1 MNAKGT
7 TSPTST
13 EDTSKPKKG
22 QTYTSD
28 FYELDGEW
36 TEEQRATID
45 QVRKFVD
52 NEILPTINDDHNA
65 ERLPDNIIA
74 KIGQLGILE
83 MLAEGTLDPITYGLI
98 CREFERGSSALRSI
112 VSVQGSLVIGCIR
125 DNGSEEQK
133 ERWLKP
139 LGAMEAVGCFG
150 LTEPDFG
157 SNPSGM
163 VTRAEKTSNGFV
175 LNGAKCWITSGTLA
189 NVAIIWAK
197 LDGVVKAFLVPT
209 DTPGFLANAIKGK
222 WSFRTSDTG
231 QLYLSDVEVPETA
244 LMPGAQSLGR
254 AMATLNNARYGI
266 VWGVAGAAR
275 GCFEECVDYLQHR
288 IQFDNKPL
296 TSHQLIQNKLA
307 WMAAEITSMELIAKR
322 LGELKAEGR
331 AKPHQ
336 VSIAKLNYCRK
347 AIEIA
352 RTCRELMGANG
363 IHTDYHIGR
372 RLVDLETV
380 LTYEGTEHIHS
391 LIVGQAITG
400 IGAYS

>member
-1 MNAKGT
+1 MTATTQSTPEQNA
-7 TSPTST
+7 
-13 EDTSKPKKG
+13 SKPIKG
-22 QTYTSD
+22 QTYTTD
-28 FYELDGEW
+28 FFDLDEDW
-36 TEEQRATID
+36 TEEQRAAID
-45 QVRKFVD
+45 QVRRFVD
-52 NEILPTINDDHNA
+52 NEILPTINEDHNV
-65 ERLPDNIIA
+65 EKLPDNIMA

-83 MLAEGTLDPITYGLI
+83 MLADGTLDPITYGLI

-125 DNGSEEQK
+125 DNGSDEQK

-139 LGAMEAVGCFG
+139 LGSMEAVGCFG

-157 SNPSGM
+157 SNPGGM
-163 VTRAEKTSNGFV
+163 VTRAEKTDKGYI

-189 NVAIIWAK
+189 HVAIIWAK

-209 DTPGFLANAIKGK
+209 DTPGFDSAAIKGK

-231 QLYLSDVEVPETA
+231 QLFLADVEVPESA
-244 LMPGAQSLGR
+244 LMPGAKSLGR

-275 GCFEECVDYLQHR
+275 GCFEECLDYLQNR
-288 IQFDNKPL
+288 VQFDNRPL
-296 TSHQLIQNKLA
+296 TCHQLIQNKFA
-307 WMAAEITSMELIAKR
+307 WMATEITSMELIAKR
-322 LGELKAEGR
+322 LGELKRDGR
-331 AKPHQ
+331 LKPHQ
-336 VSIAKLNYCRK
+336 VSLAKMNNCRK

-363 IHTDYHIGR
+363 IHSEYHIGR

-391 LIVGQAITG
+391 LILGQAITG
-400 IGAYS
+400 IPAYS

>member
-1 MNAKGT
+1 MNAT
-7 TSPTST
+7 THSAPKQNA
-13 EDTSKPKKG
+13 SKPIKG
-22 QTYTSD
+22 QTYTTD
-28 FYELDGEW
+28 FFDLDEDW
-36 TEEQRATID
+36 TEEQRAAID
-45 QVRKFVD
+45 QVRRFVD
-52 NEILPTINDDHNA
+52 NEILPTINEDHNV
-65 ERLPDNIIA
+65 EKLPDDIMA

-83 MLAEGTLDPITYGLI
+83 MLADGTLDPITYGLI

-125 DNGSEEQK
+125 DNGSDEQK

-139 LGAMEAVGCFG
+139 LGSMEAVGCFG

-163 VTRAEKTSNGFV
+163 VTRAEKTDKGYV

-189 NVAIIWAK
+189 HVAIIWAK

-209 DTPGFLANAIKGK
+209 DTPGFDSAAIKGK

-231 QLYLSDVEVPETA
+231 QLFLADVEVPESA
-244 LMPGAQSLGR
+244 LMPGAKSLGR

-275 GCFEECVDYLQHR
+275 GCFEECLDYLQNR
-288 IQFDNKPL
+288 VQFDNRPL
-296 TSHQLIQNKLA
+296 TCHQLIQNKFA

-322 LGELKAEGR
+322 LGELKLDGR
-331 AKPHQ
+331 LKPHQ
-336 VSIAKLNYCRK
+336 VSLAKMNNCRK

-363 IHTDYHIGR
+363 IHSEYHIGR

-391 LIVGQAITG
+391 LILGQAITG
-400 IGAYS
+400 IPAYS